1 MLGRVYYWMGRLAS
15 LMTIII
21 IGMGLLSLSSC
32 DSVPKAE
39 KDIQKAIKAKKF
51 EKAEERLSKMWDMTD
66 SWVPSSIRQYWIS
79 YFDIL
84 NAEINYLIDDS
95 DDNTV
100 SVDRL
105 VGLIQNR
112 RTGALPPFVGVTN
125 DKKVIKA
132 NEQYNEIASR
142 TNATLD
148 AAIQR
153 AISKRDRYLATS
165 ILKCYKPLLI
175 KDYAGGGL
183 FEASSYSFSYSYD
196 AQYAAEAVVNAA
208 IKKGQL

>member
-1 MLGRVYYWMGRLAS
+1 MFHLKKQCALW
-15 LMTIII
+15 TIIAI
-21 IGMGLLSLSSC
+21 FCFLAISC
-32 DSVPKAE
+32 TDPFTKDERNINKALNSR
-39 KDIQKAIKAKKF
+39 KF
-51 EKAEERLSKMWDMTD
+51 EKAEKILTKMGDRMRD
-66 SWVPSSIRQYWIS
+66 FAFPSQKQQYWTS
-79 YFDIL
+79 YFNVL
-84 NAEINYLIDDS
+84 NAEINYLIDDN

-112 RTGALPPFVGVTN
+112 TTGLLPPYIGITN
-125 DKKVIKA
+125 DKKVIKT
-132 NEQYNEIASR
+132 NEKYNEISSR
-142 TNATLD
+142 TNALLD
-148 AAIQR
+148 NAISR

-196 AQYAAEAVVNAA
+196 AQYAAEAIVNAA